1 RAPVTIPS
9 RPSPFFPRRF
19 FPESSVV
26 KALVLYQNCRYPDAR
41 ATLDA
46 FEQRYRPLHD
56 GISETL
62 ASLTTPQS
70 AAEFLTGGKQF
81 IPEGAREEVARVAH
95 EPDVQGAARAAVELA
110 QELDSLD
117 KRPAAFRNSGLIAR
131 VAPLARRAGTRPL
144 ERAARKLTARLSQER
159 AELKELL
166 GQSLRLSY
174 EIAGREKELALE
186 PANDPAQVQP
196 KDRPQVADK
205 DRPQVADDE

>member
-1 RAPVTIPS
+1 
-9 RPSPFFPRRF
+9 
-19 FPESSVV
+19 
-26 KALVLYQNCRYPDAR
+26 
-41 ATLDA
+41 ATLAA

-131 VAPLARRAGTRPL
+131 VAPLARQARIALLESAG
-144 ERAARKLTARLSQER
+144 RKLIARLSQER

-174 EIAGREKELALE
+174 EIAGPEKEPAPE
-186 PANDPAQVQP
+186 PANDPPQVQP
-196 KDRPQVADK
+196 HDPPPVAAKDR
-205 DRPQVADDE
+205 